1 MIQADSKNIEIDSPE
16 LISVRRKI
24 LLKKKFLKKIYE
36 EWYSLIKEK
45 LPSSDKPVLEI
56 GSGAG
61 FFREFSGSN
70 VITSEILQTDGV
82 DLVFDACKGIPF
94 KNKSLSAVVMTDVL
108 HHLPDTVRFFSEA
121 ERVLENSGKIIMIEP
136 WVTGWSKFIFKN
148 FHHEPFDT
156 SSADWNFA
164 SSGPLSGANGALPW
178 IIFKRDL
185 SKFKNSFPGLTV
197 KNISLMMPFRYLI
210 SGGFS
215 TPSFLPSKLF
225 GISKFIESSIKGMN
239 GSIAMF
245 ALIEIIRK

>member
-36 EWYSLIKEK
+36 EWYLLIKER
-45 LPSSDKPVLEI
+45 LPESNSPVLEI

-70 VITSEILQTDGV
+70 VITSEILQADGV

-178 IIFKRDL
+178 IIFKRDFL
-185 SKFKNSFPGLTV
+185 RFKNSFPNLTV
-197 KNISLMMPFRYLI
+197 RDIRLMMPFRYLV

-215 TPSFLPSKLF
+215 IPSVLPSQLF
-225 GISKFIESSIKGMN
+225 GLSKFIESAIKGMN